1 MESKKRGD
9 IMLSE
14 YFTERFGLTKD
25 GSDNLIKGIVY
36 TALQNISFMFPVGLY
51 ALLLYIWIGP
61 LMGGEIVD
69 ANLGMFIVAILV
81 ILGIIFA
88 FSWKQYH
95 FVYNTTYVESENR
108 RINLGEN
115 LRKLPLSFF
124 EKRDLA
130 DLTSTIMND
139 CTDLEHVFSHAIP
152 QLLGSIVSVILVAI
166 GLLIFDW
173 RLAIALLWVVPVA
186 FAIMYIS
193 RNMVQKG
200 SKIVMDDLLDCGDS
214 MQECIESIRDLKSY
228 YHEQEY
234 LSKLSGLT
242 RNVEKSRI
250 KSELMASAGVITGT
264 VVLKLGIVSVILL
277 GSYLI
282 MNGQVSIYN
291 LLIFLIASA
300 SIYAPVENGLTF
312 LAEILMMDIKID
324 RSKEIESQVIP
335 EGLKDYS
342 LEGYDI
348 EFKDVNF
355 NYDDLKDVLSDINFT
370 AKQGE
375 VTALVGPSGGGKS
388 TVSKLAARFWDPVS
402 GSVSL
407 GGQDL
412 SKLDSEKLL
421 ENFSIVFQDVI
432 LFNNSILEN
441 IRVGRKNAT
450 EEEVIEAARL
460 AECDEF
466 VERLPD
472 GYDTVIGENGELLS
486 GGQRQRISIARALLK
501 DANVILLDEATSFL
515 DVENETK
522 IQKALSTLIK
532 NKTVIII
539 AHRMRTI
546 ANADK
551 IIVLDEGKI
560 AEQGSPDELMAHEG
574 LFKRM
579 VELQKL
585 SGEWEI

>member
-1 MESKKRGD
+1 
-9 IMLSE
+9 MLSE
-14 YFTERFGLTKD
+14 YFTERFGLTKQ
-25 GSDNLIKGIVY
+25 GSDNLIKGIIY

-69 ANLGMFIVAILV
+69 PNLGMFIVAILI
-81 ILGIIFA
+81 ILGIIFI

-152 QLLGSIVSVILVAI
+152 QLLGSIVSLIIVAI
-166 GLLIFDW
+166 GLLVFDW
-173 RLAIALLWVVPVA
+173 RLGIALLWVVPVA
-186 FAIMYIS
+186 FGIMYVS
-193 RNMVQKG
+193 RNLVQKG
-200 SKIVMDDLLDCGDS
+200 SKIVMEDLLECGDS
-214 MQECIESIRDLKSY
+214 MQECIGSVRDLKSY
-228 YHEQEY
+228 NYEQEY
-234 LSKLSGLT
+234 LSRMSGLT
-242 RNVEKSRI
+242 SRIERSRI
-250 KSELMASAGVITGT
+250 KSELMASAGVITGN
-264 VVLKLGIVSVILL
+264 VVLKLGIVSVILT

-282 MNGQVSIYN
+282 MNGQVSIYT

-300 SIYAPVENGLTF
+300 SIYAPVENGLMF
-312 LAEILMMDIKID
+312 SSEILMMDIKID
-324 RSKEIESQVIP
+324 RTKEIESLVV
-335 EGLKDYS
+335 EGGKTDYT
-342 LEGYDI
+342 LDGYDV
-348 EFKDVNF
+348 EFRNVDF
-355 NYDDLKDVLSDINFT
+355 NYDDLKDVLTDINFT
-370 AKQGE
+370 ARQGE

-402 GSVSL
+402 GTVSL

-432 LFNNSILEN
+432 LFNNSIMEN
-441 IRVGRKNAT
+441 IRVGRKDAT
-450 EEEVIEAARL
+450 DEEVIEAAKL

-466 VERLPD
+466 VQKLPD
-472 GYDTVIGENGELLS
+472 GYHTNIGENGELLS

-522 IQKALSTLIK
+522 IQRALSQLIK

-551 IIVLDEGKI
+551 IVVLDDGKI
-560 AEQGSPDELMAHEG
+560 AEQGSPDELIACDG

>member
-1 MESKKRGD
+1 
-9 IMLSE
+9 MLSE
-14 YFTERFGLTKD
+14 YFTKRFGLTKK
-25 GSDNLIKGIVY
+25 GSDNLVKGIIY

-51 ALLLYIWIGP
+51 ALLLYIWIEP
-61 LMGGEIVD
+61 LMGGEIVEP
-69 ANLGMFIVAILV
+69 NLGMFIVAILI
-81 ILGIIFA
+81 ILGIIFV

-152 QLLGSIVSVILVAI
+152 QLLGSILSLILVAI
-166 GLLIFDW
+166 GLLMFDW

-186 FAIMYIS
+186 FGIMYIS
-193 RNMVQKG
+193 RNLVQKG
-200 SKIVMDDLLDCGDS
+200 SEIVMVDLLDCGDS

-228 YHEQEY
+228 NYEQEY

-242 RNVEKSRI
+242 SRVERSRI
-250 KSELMASAGVITGT
+250 KAELMASAGVITGN
-264 VVLKLGIVSVILL
+264 VVLKLGIVSVILF

-282 MNGQVSIYN
+282 MNGQVSIYT

-300 SIYAPVENGLTF
+300 SIYAPVENGLMF
-312 LAEILMMDIKID
+312 LSEILMMDIKIE
-324 RSKEIESQVIP
+324 RSKEIEAQVI
-335 EGLKDYS
+335 EGGLTDYS
-342 LEGYDI
+342 LDGYDI
-348 EFKDVNF
+348 EFRDVNF
-355 NYDDLKDVLSDINFT
+355 NYDDLKDVLTDISFT
-370 AKQGE
+370 ARQGE

-432 LFNNSILEN
+432 LFNNTILEN
-441 IRVGRKNAT
+441 IRVGKKDAT
-450 EEEVIEAARL
+450 DEEVIEAAKL

-466 VERLPD
+466 VQKRPD
-472 GYDTVIGENGELLS
+472 GYGTVIGENGELLS

-522 IQKALSTLIK
+522 IQRALSTLIK

-551 IIVLDEGKI
+551 IVVLDDGKI
-560 AEQGSPDELMAHEG
+560 AEQGAPDELIANDG

>member
-1 MESKKRGD
+1 M
-9 IMLSE
+9 ISE
-14 YFTERFGLTKD
+14 YFMKRFGLTKD
-25 GSDNLIKGIVY
+25 GADNLIKGILY
-36 TALQNISFMFPVGLY
+36 TALQNISFMLPVGLY
-51 ALLLYIWIGP
+51 AALIYIWINP
-61 LMGGEIVD
+61 LMGGEIIEP
-69 ANLGMFIVAILV
+69 NLGMFIVAILIV
-81 ILGIIFA
+81 LGIIFA

-95 FVYNTTYVESENR
+95 FVFNTTYVESENR

-124 EKRDLA
+124 ERRDLA
-130 DLTSTIMND
+130 DLTATIMND

-152 QLLGSIVSVILVAI
+152 QLLGSILSLILVAI
-166 GLLIFDW
+166 GLLMFDW

-186 FAIMYIS
+186 FIILYVAKKMIY
-193 RNMVQKG
+193 RG
-200 SKIVMDDLLDCGDS
+200 SEIITADLLECGDS

-228 YHEQEY
+228 NYQDAY
-234 LSKLSGLT
+234 LSKLTGITSK
-242 RNVEKSRI
+242 VERSRI
-250 KSELMASAGVITGT
+250 KSELMASAGVVTGK
-264 VVLKLGIVSVILL
+264 VVLNLGIVSVILL

-282 MNGQVSIYN
+282 VNGQVSIYT

-300 SIYAPVENGLTF
+300 TVYSPVENGLTF
-312 LAEILMMDIKID
+312 LTEILMMDIKIE
-324 RSKEIESQVIP
+324 RAKEIEELVI
-335 EGLKDYS
+335 EGGLKEYS
-342 LEGYDI
+342 LDGYDI
-348 EFKDVNF
+348 EFNDVSF

-402 GSVSL
+402 GEVYL
-407 GGQDL
+407 GGQNLAD
-412 SKLDSEKLL
+412 LDSEKLL

-432 LFNNSILEN
+432 LFNDTVMEN
-441 IRVGRKNAT
+441 IRVGKKDAT
-450 EEEVIEAARL
+450 DAEVIEAARL
-460 AECDEF
+460 AECEEF
-466 VERLPD
+466 VEKLPD

-515 DVENETK
+515 DVENESK
-522 IQKALSTLIK
+522 IQKALSALIK

-551 IIVLDEGKI
+551 IIVLDEGRI
-560 AEQGSPDELMAHEG
+560 VEQGSPDELIAQDG
-574 LFKRM
+574 LFKKM
-579 VELQKL
+579 VDLQNL
-585 SGEWEI
+585 SGAWEI

>member
-9 IMLSE
+9 IMFSE

-69 ANLGMFIVAILV
+69 ANLGMFVVAILI

-152 QLLGSIVSVILVAI
+152 QLLGSILSVILVAI

-186 FAIMYIS
+186 FAIMYVS

-228 YHEQEY
+228 NHEQEY
-234 LSKLSGLT
+234 LSKLSDLT

-312 LAEILMMDIKID
+312 LAEILMMDIKIE

-335 EGLKDYS
+335 EGLKEYN
-342 LEGYDI
+342 LESYDI

-355 NYDDLKDVLSDINFT
+355 NYDDLKDVLTDISFT
-370 AKQGE
+370 ANQGE

-402 GSVSL
+402 GKVCL

-412 SKLDSEKLL
+412 SELDSEKLL

-432 LFNNSILEN
+432 LFNNTILDN
-441 IRVGRKNAT
+441 IRVGKKDASD
-450 EEEVIEAARL
+450 EEVIEAAKL

-466 VERLPD
+466 VKKLPD
-472 GYDTVIGENGELLS
+472 GYNTVIGENGELLS

-522 IQKALSTLIK
+522 IQRALSTLIK

-560 AEQGSPDELMAHEG
+560 AEQGSPVDLIAQDG

-579 VELQKL
+579 VDLQKL

>member
-1 MESKKRGD
+1 
-9 IMLSE
+9 MLSE
-14 YFTERFGLTKD
+14 YFTKRFGLTKK
-25 GSDNLIKGIVY
+25 GSDNLVKGIIY

-61 LMGGEIVD
+61 LMGGEIVEP
-69 ANLGMFIVAILV
+69 NLGMFIVAILI
-81 ILGIIFA
+81 ILGIIFV

-152 QLLGSIVSVILVAI
+152 QLLGSILSLILVAI
-166 GLLIFDW
+166 GLLMFDW

-186 FAIMYIS
+186 FGIMYIS
-193 RNMVQKG
+193 RNLVQKG
-200 SKIVMDDLLDCGDS
+200 SEIVMVDLLDCGDS

-228 YHEQEY
+228 NYEQEY

-242 RNVEKSRI
+242 SRVERSRI
-250 KSELMASAGVITGT
+250 KAELMASAGVITGN
-264 VVLKLGIVSVILL
+264 VVLKLGIVSVILF

-282 MNGQVSIYN
+282 MNGQVSIYT

-300 SIYAPVENGLTF
+300 SIYAPVENGLMF
-312 LAEILMMDIKID
+312 LSEILMMDIKIE
-324 RSKEIESQVIP
+324 RSKEIEAQVI
-335 EGLKDYS
+335 EGGLTDYS
-342 LEGYDI
+342 LDGYDI
-348 EFKDVNF
+348 EFREVNF
-355 NYDDLKDVLSDINFT
+355 NYDDLKDVLTDISFT
-370 AKQGE
+370 ARQGE

-432 LFNNSILEN
+432 LFNNTILEN
-441 IRVGRKNAT
+441 IRVGKKDAT
-450 EEEVIEAARL
+450 DEEVIEAAKL

-466 VERLPD
+466 VQKLPD
-472 GYDTVIGENGELLS
+472 GYGTVIGENGELLS

-522 IQKALSTLIK
+522 IQRALSTLIK

-551 IIVLDEGKI
+551 IVVLDDGKI
-560 AEQGSPDELMAHEG
+560 AEQGSPDELIANDG

>member
-1 MESKKRGD
+1 
-9 IMLSE
+9 MLSE
-14 YFTERFGLTKD
+14 YFTKRFGLTKA

-51 ALLLYIWIGP
+51 ALLLYMWIGP

-69 ANLGMFIVAILV
+69 PNLGMFIVAILI
-81 ILGIIFA
+81 ILGIIFV

-152 QLLGSIVSVILVAI
+152 QLLGSIVSLILVAI

-186 FAIMYIS
+186 FGIMYVS
-193 RNMVQKG
+193 RNLVQKG
-200 SKIVMDDLLDCGDS
+200 SEIVMGDLLECGDS

-228 YHEQEY
+228 NYEDEY

-242 RNVEKSRI
+242 GKVERSRI
-250 KSELMASAGVITGT
+250 KSELMASAGVITGN
-264 VVLKLGIVSVILL
+264 VVLKMGIVSVILA

-282 MNGQVSIYN
+282 MNGQVSIYT

-300 SIYAPVENGLTF
+300 SIYAPVENGLMF
-312 LAEILMMDIKID
+312 LSEILMMDIKID
-324 RSKEIESQVIP
+324 RTKEIESLVV
-335 EGLKDYS
+335 EGGLTDYA
-342 LEGYDI
+342 LDGYDV
-348 EFKDVNF
+348 EFKNVDF
-355 NYDDLKDVLSDINFT
+355 NYDDLKDVLTDINFT
-370 AKQGE
+370 ARQGE

-402 GSVSL
+402 GTVSL

-432 LFNNSILEN
+432 LFNNSIMEN
-441 IRVGRKNAT
+441 IRVGRKDAT
-450 EEEVIEAARL
+450 DEEVIEAAKL

-466 VERLPD
+466 VQKLPG
-472 GYDTVIGENGELLS
+472 GYDTNIGENGELLS

-522 IQKALSTLIK
+522 IQKALSQLIK

-546 ANADK
+546 ADK
-551 IIVLDEGKI
+551 IVVLDDGKI
-560 AEQGSPDELMAHEG
+560 AEQGSPEELIACDG

>member
-1 MESKKRGD
+1 M
-9 IMLSE
+9 
-14 YFTERFGLTKD
+14 
-25 GSDNLIKGIVY
+25 
-36 TALQNISFMFPVGLY
+36 
-51 ALLLYIWIGP
+51 
-61 LMGGEIVD
+61 
-69 ANLGMFIVAILV
+69 
-81 ILGIIFA
+81 GIIFV

-152 QLLGSIVSVILVAI
+152 QLLGSIVSLIIVAI
-166 GLLIFDW
+166 GLLVFDW
-173 RLAIALLWVVPVA
+173 RLGIALLWVVPVA
-186 FAIMYIS
+186 FGIMYVS
-193 RNMVQKG
+193 RNLVQKG
-200 SKIVMDDLLDCGDS
+200 SEIIMDDLLECGDS
-214 MQECIESIRDLKSY
+214 MQECIESVRDLKSY
-228 YHEQEY
+228 NYEQEY
-234 LSKLSGLT
+234 LSKMSGLT
-242 RNVEKSRI
+242 SRIERSRI
-250 KSELMASAGVITGT
+250 KSELMASAGVITGN
-264 VVLKLGIVSVILL
+264 VVLKLGIVSVILT

-282 MNGQVSIYN
+282 MNGQVSIYT

-300 SIYAPVENGLTF
+300 SIYAPVENGLMF
-312 LAEILMMDIKID
+312 LSEILMMDIKID
-324 RSKEIESQVIP
+324 RTKEIESLVV
-335 EGLKDYS
+335 EGGKTDYT
-342 LEGYDI
+342 LDGYDV
-348 EFKDVNF
+348 EFDSVDF
-355 NYDDLKDVLSDINFT
+355 NYDDLKDVLTDINFT
-370 AKQGE
+370 AHQGE

-402 GSVSL
+402 GTVSL
-407 GGQDL
+407 GGEDL

-432 LFNNSILEN
+432 LFNNSIMEN
-441 IRVGRKNAT
+441 IRVGRKDAT
-450 EEEVIEAARL
+450 DEEVIEAAKL

-466 VERLPD
+466 VQKLPD
-472 GYDTVIGENGELLS
+472 GYHTNIGENGELLS

-522 IQKALSTLIK
+522 IQRALSQLIK

-551 IIVLDEGKI
+551 IVVLDDGKI
-560 AEQGSPDELMAHEG
+560 AEQGSPDELIARDG

>member
-1 MESKKRGD
+1 MF
-9 IMLSE
+9 SE
-14 YFTERFGLTKD
+14 YFTERFGLTSE
-25 GSDNLIKGIVY
+25 GSDNLIKGIIY

-69 ANLGMFIVAILV
+69 PNLGMFIVAILI
-81 ILGIIFA
+81 ILGIIFV

-152 QLLGSIVSVILVAI
+152 QLLGSIVSLIIVAI
-166 GLLIFDW
+166 GLLVFDW
-173 RLAIALLWVVPVA
+173 RLGIALLWVVPVA
-186 FAIMYIS
+186 FGIMYVS
-193 RNMVQKG
+193 RNLVQKG
-200 SKIVMDDLLDCGDS
+200 SEIVMDDLLECGDS
-214 MQECIESIRDLKSY
+214 MQECIESVRDLKSY
-228 YHEQEY
+228 NYEQEY
-234 LSKLSGLT
+234 LSKMSGLT
-242 RNVEKSRI
+242 SRIERSRI
-250 KSELMASAGVITGT
+250 KSELMASAGVITGN
-264 VVLKLGIVSVILL
+264 VVLKLGIVSVILT

-282 MNGQVSIYN
+282 MNGQVSIYT

-300 SIYAPVENGLTF
+300 SIYAPVENGLMF
-312 LAEILMMDIKID
+312 LSEILMMDIKID
-324 RSKEIESQVIP
+324 RTKEIESLVV
-335 EGLKDYS
+335 EGGKTDYT
-342 LEGYDI
+342 LDGYDV
-348 EFKDVNF
+348 EFDSVDF
-355 NYDDLKDVLSDINFT
+355 NYDDLKDVLTDINFT
-370 AKQGE
+370 AHQGE

-402 GSVSL
+402 GTVSL
-407 GGQDL
+407 GGEDL

-432 LFNNSILEN
+432 LFNNSIMEN
-441 IRVGRKNAT
+441 IRVGRKDAT
-450 EEEVIEAARL
+450 DDEVIHAAKL

-466 VERLPD
+466 VAKLPD

-515 DVENETK
+515 DVENESK
-522 IQKALSTLIK
+522 IQKALSELIK

-546 ANADK
+546 ANVDK
-551 IIVLDEGKI
+551 IVVLDDGRI
-560 AEQGSPDELMAHEG
+560 AEQGSPDELIANDG

-579 VELQKL
+579 VDLQNL
-585 SGEWEI
+585 SGEWKI

>member
-1 MESKKRGD
+1 
-9 IMLSE
+9 MLSE
-14 YFTERFGLTKD
+14 YFTKRFGLTKD

-36 TALQNISFMFPVGLY
+36 TALQNISFMFTVGLY
-51 ALLLYIWIGP
+51 ALLLYIWIRP

-69 ANLGMFIVAILV
+69 ANLGMFIVAILI

-152 QLLGSIVSVILVAI
+152 QLLGSILSLILVSV

-186 FAIMYIS
+186 FAIMYVS
-193 RNMVQKG
+193 RNLVQRG

-228 YHEQEY
+228 NYEQEY
-234 LSKLSGLT
+234 LSKLYGLT
-242 RNVEKSRI
+242 GKVEKSRI

-342 LEGYDI
+342 LESYDI
-348 EFKDVNF
+348 EFRDVNF
-355 NYDDLKDVLSDINFT
+355 NYDELKNVLSDINFT
-370 AKQGE
+370 ARQGE

-402 GSVSL
+402 GRVRL

-412 SKLDSEKLL
+412 SELDCEKLL

-441 IRVGRKNAT
+441 IRVGRKDAT
-450 EEEVIEAARL
+450 DEEVIEAAKL

-466 VERLPD
+466 VEKLPE

-515 DVENETK
+515 DVENEKK
-522 IQKALSTLIK
+522 IQKALSTLIR

-551 IIVLDEGKI
+551 IVVLDDGKI
-560 AEQGSPDELMAHEG
+560 AEQGSPDELMAHGG

>member
-1 MESKKRGD
+1 MF
-9 IMLSE
+9 SE

-69 ANLGMFIVAILV
+69 ANLGMFVVAILI

-152 QLLGSIVSVILVAI
+152 QLLGSILSVVLVAI

-186 FAIMYIS
+186 FAIMYVS

-200 SKIVMDDLLDCGDS
+200 SKIVMDDLLGCGDS

-228 YHEQEY
+228 NHEQEY
-234 LSKLSGLT
+234 LSKLSDLT

-312 LAEILMMDIKID
+312 LAEILMMDIKIE

-335 EGLKDYS
+335 EGLKEYN
-342 LEGYDI
+342 LESYDI

-355 NYDDLKDVLSDINFT
+355 NYDDLKDVLTDISFT
-370 AKQGE
+370 ANQGE

-402 GSVSL
+402 GKVCL

-412 SKLDSEKLL
+412 SELDSEKLL
-421 ENFSIVFQDVI
+421 ENFSIGFQDVI
-432 LFNNSILEN
+432 LFNNTILDN
-441 IRVGRKNAT
+441 IRVGKKDASD
-450 EEEVIEAARL
+450 EEVIEAAKL

-466 VERLPD
+466 VKKLPD
-472 GYDTVIGENGELLS
+472 GYNTVIGENGELLS

-522 IQKALSTLIK
+522 IQRALSTLIK

-560 AEQGSPDELMAHEG
+560 AEQGSPADLIAQDG

-579 VELQKL
+579 VDLQKL